1 MHHSS
6 YLAFCSHTLL
16 HFQITENLTIVD
28 PTPEEE
34 ECGPVQVVVGVT
46 PGGLI
51 TALQQLGHGTFTTQ
65 TLSAAI
71 KVVMPSTTSTVNT
84 ILMHYIFFNIRGVS
98 LEGNEQWFT

>member
-1 MHHSS
+1 M
-6 YLAFCSHTLL
+6 LL
-16 HFQITENLTIVD
+16 YFQITENLTIVD

-51 TALQQLGHGTFTTQ
+51 TALQQLGQGTFTTQ

-71 KVVMPSTTSTVNT
+71 KVFMPYTTSIYCTLCYYVYCFIFIKLV
-84 ILMHYIFFNIRGVS
+84 ILVTLKYLISSNI
-98 LEGNEQWFT
+98 LDFLTAD